1 MKHIF
6 VDFEM
11 NPVES
16 QYKQVRQQCRQEI
29 IEIGAV
35 MLDDT
40 YQEIDS
46 FKQYVK
52 PAFSSEIT
60 KKYVQLT
67 GITTQMLEDAPS
79 FHEAIIS
86 FLTWCGGQDED
97 YELYAW
103 SENDLIQLKK
113 ECQLKE
119 MVYNEVLDYAIA
131 NWHDFQRTFCD
142 LLGLYKPISLE
153 TAVSSIG
160 REFTGHMHDALW
172 DARNTAY
179 IYMLSKD
186 TKNFYKKMQPII
198 DLINPPKD
206 TSCTLGDIF
215 DFSSLGFHAG

>member
-40 YQEIDS
+40 YQEIDY

-79 FHEAIIS
+79 FHEAITA
-86 FLTWCGGQDED
+86 FLTWCGSTDED

-103 SENDLIQLKK
+103 SENDLIQLRK
-113 ECQLKE
+113 ESQLKQIISDKA
-119 MVYNEVLDYAIA
+119 LAYATSH
-131 NWHDFQRTFCD
+131 WHDFQREFCD

-153 TAVSSIG
+153 IAVSSIG
-160 REFTGHMHDALW
+160 REFKGHMHDALW

-186 TKNFYKKMQPII
+186 TKSFYKKMQPII

-206 TSCTLGDIF
+206 SGCTLGEVF
-215 DFSSLGFHAG
+215 DFSSLEFNAG